1 MSVRVARR
9 RALAS
14 SLAAALAGL
23 AASACGA
30 LLPPAD
36 LKPPS
41 VAFSDLSIDSVSAER
56 VRFTVRI
63 ATQNPNPIDV
73 PL

>member
-1 MSVRVARR
+1 MTASARSPLVRR
-9 RALAS
+9 RALA
-14 SLAAALAGL
+14 AALCAGLAGL

-41 VAFSDLSIDSVSAER
+41 VAFSDCRSIR
-56 VRFTVRI
+56 
-63 ATQNPNPIDV
+63 
-73 PL
+73 